1 MHEKKQNKE
10 NGFLKKPEN
19 GGIFMK
25 KRVLSLLLCTAMTI
39 GALSGCGKDAGKDE
53 EDNEVYAYGIFEFD
67 KKTNKKRFFSG
78 SLTEDTNFN
87 KNDLKT
93 ILDQN
98 KKSKRNKKY

>member
-1 MHEKKQNKE
+1 MGKSDRYRLSKRNKLHEKKENKE

-53 EDNEVYAYGIFEFD
+53 GKTTEVLGNDAGDEID
-67 KKTNKKRFFSG
+67 RS
-78 SLTEDTNFN
+78 
-87 KNDLKT
+87 KNLA
-93 ILDQN
+93 
-98 KKSKRNKKY
+98 RWG

>member
-1 MHEKKQNKE
+1 MKKENKE

-53 EDNEVYAYGIFEFD
+53 GKTTEVIW
-67 KKTNKKRFFSG
+67 K
-78 SLTEDTNFN
+78 
-87 KNDLKT
+87 
-93 ILDQN
+93 
-98 KKSKRNKKY
+98 

>member
-1 MHEKKQNKE
+1 MHEKKKNKE

-53 EDNEVYAYGIFEFD
+53 GKTTEVLGNDAGDEMTEVKIWHDGDENIMQTIADCANEKLASRLPL
-67 KKTNKKRFFSG
+67 KR
-78 SLTEDTNFN
+78 
-87 KNDLKT
+87 
-93 ILDQN
+93 
-98 KKSKRNKKY
+98 RAV